1 MKTIVRMNKWANA
14 HTSIALDVLRI
25 GLGIF
30 LFWKGIQFAGQ
41 TKELVH
47 LINPDDPDS
56 MTLILAHYIA
66 MSHFSG
72 GILVV
77 VGLLTRLSLAF
88 QYPILIGAVII
99 NFTGVMDISALIQ
112 AIAAFLVATFFLI
125 VGSGKHSV
133 DYTLKMNV

>member
-1 MKTIVRMNKWANA
+1 MKAVVRMNKWANA
-14 HTSIALDVLRI
+14 HTSIGLDVLRI

-41 TKELVH
+41 TKELAN
-47 LINPDDPDS
+47 LISADPDAI
-56 MTLILAHYIA
+56 TLILAHYIA
-66 MSHFSG
+66 MSHFAG

-99 NFTGVMDISALIQ
+99 NFTGTMDAFALIQ
-112 AIAAFLVATFFLI
+112 AIAALLAASFFLI
-125 VGSGKHSV
+125 IGSGKHSV

>member
-14 HTSIALDVLRI
+14 HTSIGLDVLRI

-30 LFWKGIQFAGQ
+30 LFWKGIQFSGQ
-41 TKELVH
+41 TKELTH
-47 LINPDDPDS
+47 LIAPNHPDA
-56 MTLILAHYIA
+56 MTLLIAHYIA
-66 MSHFSG
+66 MSHFAG

-77 VGLLTRLSLAF
+77 AGLLTRLSLAF

-99 NFTGVMDISALIQ
+99 NFTGTMNTMALIQ
-112 AIAAFLVATFFLI
+112 ALLALLVATFFLI
-125 VGSGKHSV
+125 IGSGKHSV

>member
-1 MKTIVRMNKWANA
+1 MKAIVKMNKWANA
-14 HTSIALDVLRI
+14 HTSIGLDALRI
-25 GLGIF
+25 GLGVF
-30 LFWKGIQFAGQ
+30 LFWKGMQFAGQ
-41 TKELVH
+41 TKELSH
-47 LINPDDPDS
+47 LIAPNNPIPIS
-56 MTLILAHYIA
+56 MILAHYIA
-66 MSHFSG
+66 MSHFAG

-99 NFTGVMDISALIQ
+99 NFTSAMDTSNLIQ
-112 AIAAFLVATFFLI
+112 AIAALAVATFFLI